1 MYIYIYI
8 HIDNYTHIHHRLG
21 GLGGRVGP
29 MMVPRGDLSMY
40 RSLLLLVM
48 RTQSLPVH
56 GTHICTY
63 VHPPMDAKTHMYIC
77 ARIWLK
83 EDIQVVL
90 LDFCVFGDSC

>member
-1 MYIYIYI
+1 
-8 HIDNYTHIHHRLG
+8 
-21 GLGGRVGP
+21 

-77 ARIWLK
+77 ACIWLK
-83 EDIQVVL
+83 EDIQFVL
-90 LDFCVFGDSC
+90 LDSISLESVVNLIASPDDDFWLA